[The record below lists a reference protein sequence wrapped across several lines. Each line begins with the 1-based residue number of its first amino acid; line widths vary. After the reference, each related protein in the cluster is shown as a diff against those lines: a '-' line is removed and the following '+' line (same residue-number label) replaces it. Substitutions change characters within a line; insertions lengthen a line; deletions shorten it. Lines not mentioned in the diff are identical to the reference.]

1 MKNLH
6 FLTVNPLIISRF
18 WLLGIGASLIAI
30 YMTFLWK
37 AQDIAHLGMS
47 AIFGLSVASLLWE
60 KRRSLNLQ
68 SEIFPTVLGALLI
81 ALVLWQSA
89 AISPEVVLN
98 KRNFNLYSTSF
109 LRLIPLIS
117 ALGLGLLASGFK
129 GLKQYWQELT
139 ILFFLSVPS
148 VVLSLMVDISLL
160 TAKFSAF
167 LLWCS
172 GFQVSLQ
179 GVYINLPTGSVKV
192 YSGCSGMESM
202 IYLLGLSVICLILFP
217 IQRRKQIFVPI
228 VAVTVGFIVNGVRV
242 AFLTV
247 LIASLNKQAFDYW
260 HTGEGSL
267 IFGMIAVM
275 IFGFFYLF
283 LLRQEEPEDS
293 DAAEL

>member
-1 MKNLH
+1 LA
-6 FLTVNPLIISRF
+6 FL
-18 WLLGIGASLIAI
+18 
-30 YMTFLWK
+30 
-37 AQDIAHLGMS
+37 D
-47 AIFGLSVASLLWE
+47 
-60 KRRSLNLQ
+60 
-68 SEIFPTVLGALLI
+68 ALT
-81 ALVLWQSA
+81 ALA
-89 AISPEVVLN
+89 TA
-98 KRNFNLYSTSF
+98 
-109 LRLIPLIS
+109 
-117 ALGLGLLASGFK
+117 
-129 GLKQYWQELT
+129 
-139 ILFFLSVPS
+139 
-148 VVLSLMVDISLL
+148 ISLL

-202 IYLLGLSVICLILFP
+202 TYLLGLSVICLVMFP

-228 VAVTVGFIVNGVRV
+228 VAVAVGFFLNGVRI

-260 HTGEGSL
+260 HEGEGSL